1 MRTPGFRGARWQQCS
16 IKYIGIAASA
26 VATVL
31 GIGLAVFKPL
41 SLNSALVIAGAITL
55 AAGIIKICGYFAG
68 DMYCLAYQYDFAMGT
83 LAIAAGTLMIIR
95 GENDYSCAAL
105 GALAAADCMLKIRT
119 AREARSF
126 GLHSWPALLL
136 TALLAAAGGVV
147 LGFGGLE
154 GDALTRMVGVGC
166 RARTRYT
173 CWAAR
178 TSPAAPIGNYIKRR
192 ASDSASAHFCCFLS
206 LTSSYRRCALAT

>member
-95 GENDYSCAAL
+95 G
-105 GALAAADCMLKIRT
+105 
-119 AREARSF
+119 
-126 GLHSWPALLL
+126 
-136 TALLAAAGGVV
+136 
-147 LGFGGLE
+147 
-154 GDALTRMVGVGC
+154 
-166 RARTRYT
+166 
-173 CWAAR
+173 
-178 TSPAAPIGNYIKRR
+178 
-192 ASDSASAHFCCFLS
+192 
-206 LTSSYRRCALAT
+206 

>member
-83 LAIAAGTLMIIR
+83 LAIAAGALMIIR
-95 GENDYSCAAL
+95 GENGYSCAAL
-105 GALAAADCMLKIRT
+105 GALAAADCMHG
-119 AREARSF
+119 ARGAFVRAAFMAR
-126 GLHSWPALLL
+126 A
-136 TALLAAAGGVV
+136 AADRAAGG
-147 LGFGGLE
+147 GG
-154 GDALTRMVGVGC
+154 R
-166 RARTRYT
+166 RRTGI
-173 CWAAR
+173 WR
-178 TSPAAPIGNYIKRR
+178 TGGRR
-192 ASDSASAHFCCFLS
+192 AHAHGGRGDGAV
-206 LTSSYRRCALAT
+206 RRALALHVGLRGQARRLLSGMI